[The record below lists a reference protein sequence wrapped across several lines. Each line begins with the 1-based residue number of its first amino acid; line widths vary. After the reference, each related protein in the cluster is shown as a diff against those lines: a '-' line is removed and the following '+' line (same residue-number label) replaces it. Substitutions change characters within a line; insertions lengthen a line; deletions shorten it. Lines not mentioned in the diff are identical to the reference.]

1 MIVAYMNG
9 AELIRRIRKLG
20 KETDT
25 IVRFESRYGKGSHGR
40 LYYGPNFTT
49 VKDPMV
55 LTFFLILNK
64 LKINHFKYLE
74 KVSELFT
81 TLSQFLSLK

>member
-1 MIVAYMNG
+1 MMVNAFFY
-9 AELIRRIRKLG
+9 ADSLI
-20 KETDT
+20 
-25 IVRFESRYGKGSHGR
+25 
-40 LYYGPNFTT
+40 LYSN
-49 VKDPMV
+49 KSMV
-55 LTFFLILNK
+55 LTFFFNNK

>member
-1 MIVAYMNG
+1 MFFRPWNNNIFVLQMMVNAFFKY
-9 AELIRRIRKLG
+9 ADSLI
-20 KETDT
+20 
-25 IVRFESRYGKGSHGR
+25 
-40 LYYGPNFTT
+40 LYSN
-49 VKDPMV
+49 KSMA
-55 LTFFLILNK
+55 LTFFFILNK

>member
-1 MIVAYMNG
+1 MPTKMLTSESQYEKVISLIIQKTLMN
-9 AELIRRIRKLG
+9 
-20 KETDT
+20 DN
-25 IVRFESRYGKGSHGR
+25 GS
-40 LYYGPNFTT
+40 
-49 VKDPMV
+49 DI
-55 LTFFLILNK
+55 FLILNK

>member
-1 MIVAYMNG
+1 METVYENLPRDSVWKSAKAIPEISFTPQLTDATFFSKF
-9 AELIRRIRKLG
+9 LIFLR
-20 KETDT
+20 T
-25 IVRFESRYGKGSHGR
+25 
-40 LYYGPNFTT
+40 
-49 VKDPMV
+49 MV

-64 LKINHFKYLE
+64 LEINHFKYLE